1 MTLPASLP
9 VSMSQ
14 IANEVGLGLPLS
26 VNHAWLLQL
35 IGKVGFPISFTDF
48 LSKTGRF
55 DGSLPATSGGTFTIF
70 FSNAPFFG
78 GQLSSMNGDASGNSN
93 LFFSSAP
100 NWTGNIKAI
109 NNTTSASCV
118 MPKTSSTTWGGTVGN
133 ILRPGQTDSIT
144 ILPSN

>member
-1 MTLPASLP
+1 
-9 VSMSQ
+9 
-14 IANEVGLGLPLS
+14 
-26 VNHAWLLQL
+26 
-35 IGKVGFPISFTDF
+35 
-48 LSKTGRF
+48 
-55 DGSLPATSGGTFTIF
+55 
-70 FSNAPFFG
+70 
-78 GQLSSMNGDASGNSN
+78 MNGDASSNSN